1 MTLRYFELSE
11 DVQAGTWYLGDPVDD
26 QGQEV
31 EDPWQFRAGRPV
43 SISGRLTVPIDQQ
56 GRALDFSTAGVGLA
70 PVVHVQVASVFAE
83 LAPEDVQFIPVRIK
97 GMPDQYVILVA
108 TKCILCIDEQ
118 ASAVQFWTAED
129 GLPEKV
135 GSYYAV
141 DDLHIDVKKVGTT
154 KVFRTEGWK
163 IALIVSEDIKH
174 ALERIRATGVRFT
187 PV

>member
-11 DVQAGTWYLGDPVDD
+11 DVQAGTWYLGDPVDE

-31 EDPWQFRAGRPV
+31 EDPWQFRDGRPV
-43 SISGRLTVPIDQQ
+43 SVSGQLTVPIDQQ
-56 GRALDFSTAGVGLA
+56 GRALDFSAAGVGMT
-70 PVVHVQVASVFAE
+70 PVVHVQVASIFAE
-83 LAPEDVQFIPVRIK
+83 LAPDDVQFIPVCIK

-108 TKCILCIDEQ
+108 TKCILCIDEPR
-118 ASAVQFWTAED
+118 SRVQFWTAED

-135 GSYYAV
+135 GTYYAV

-154 KVFRTEGWK
+154 KVFRTEGWN
-163 IALIVSEDIKH
+163 IALIVSEDIKL

>member
-1 MTLRYFELSE
+1 MPGRYFKLSE
-11 DVQAGTWYLGDPVDD
+11 DVQDGTWYLGDPVDE

-43 SISGRLTVPIDQQ
+43 SVSGRLTVPIDQQ
-56 GRALDFSTAGVGLA
+56 GRALDFSTAGVGLT
-70 PVVHVQVASVFAE
+70 PVVHVQVASVFSE
-83 LAPEDVQFIPVRIK
+83 LAPDDVQFVPVCIK
-97 GMPDQYVILVA
+97 GMPDPYVILVA
-108 TKCILCIDEQ
+108 TKCIPCVDER

-135 GSYYAV
+135 GTYYAV
-141 DDLHIDVKKVGTT
+141 DDLHIDVKKVGTA
-154 KVFRTEGWK
+154 KVFRTEGWN
-163 IALIVSEDIKH
+163 IALIVSEDIKL